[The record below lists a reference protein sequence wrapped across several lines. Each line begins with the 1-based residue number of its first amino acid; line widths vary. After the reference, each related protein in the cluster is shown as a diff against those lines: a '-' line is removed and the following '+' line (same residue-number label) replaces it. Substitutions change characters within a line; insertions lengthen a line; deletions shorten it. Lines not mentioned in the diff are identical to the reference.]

1 MAAIWNLITKIIN
14 PTSFMT
20 KIPLLNLSTLAL
32 EDIPEEFL
40 KAPWMSLYRVLP
52 LRKQEK
58 MLMLGVDTSPP
69 EEMIRMIQFHTGLNV
84 SLVMLEGNVFDEL
97 RQMLREKAH
106 QKSFKPNEFINYW
119 LREAIQK
126 NASDIHFEPYED
138 VYRIRFRLDGL
149 LAEITTV
156 PGDMSG
162 QIIACLKV
170 MAHLDTSER
179 RQPQE
184 GRFQFK
190 TPDGKISDCR
200 MSTCPTVN
208 GEKIVVRL
216 LSCSTMQLDI
226 HHLGFN
232 KEQEKLFL
240 KILKQPQGMVF
251 VTGPTGSGKTVTLY
265 TALSLLNKPE
275 KNICTVEDPVEI
287 KLPGIN
293 QVSINLKT
301 GLTFAKVI
309 RAFLRQDPDIMMI
322 GEIRDLETAQIAIAA
337 AQTGHLVFSTLHSNG
352 AVETITRLLHMG
364 LKPFQ
369 IADSIKLII
378 AQRLVRKLCTYCNA
392 KTEKCAHCYHG
403 YSGRIGIFE
412 MLPLTPHFVS
422 QIEKGLTDID
432 YLNELAKNQGMITLL
447 ESSLE
452 KIALKLTTEEEVKRV
467 LG

>member
-1 MAAIWNLITKIIN
+1 MQ
-14 PTSFMT
+14 
-20 KIPLLNLSTLAL
+20 KIPHFDFSTFELKHIAK
-32 EDIPEEFL
+32 EFL
-40 KAPWMSLYRVLP
+40 KAPWMNTYRVLP

-58 MLMLGVDTSPP
+58 TLILGVDDPSQ
-69 EEMIRMIQFHTGLNV
+69 EEMIRMIQFYTGLSV
-84 SLVMLEGNVFDEL
+84 SLVILDSNTLDEL
-97 RQMLREKAH
+97 RRALLEKVP
-106 QKSFKPNEFINYW
+106 QKNFLPNELVEYC
-119 LREAIQK
+119 LVQAIDK
-126 NASDIHFEPYED
+126 NASDIHFEPYEQ

-149 LAEITTV
+149 LAEITTA
-156 PGDMSG
+156 PGEMKE
-162 QIIACLKV
+162 QIIAYLKV

-190 TPDGKISDCR
+190 TNDEKRIDCR

-216 LSCSTMQLDI
+216 LPCSTMQLDV
-226 HHLGFN
+226 HQLGFN
-232 KEQEKLFL
+232 AAQEKLFL
-240 KILKQPQGMVF
+240 SILKQPQGMIF

-293 QVSINLKT
+293 QVGINLKT

-309 RAFLRQDPDIMMI
+309 RAFLRQDPDIIMI
-322 GEIRDLETAQIAIAA
+322 GEIRDLETAQIAIGA

-369 IADSIKLII
+369 IADAIKLII
-378 AQRLVRKLCTYCNA
+378 AQRLVRQLCKYCHA
-392 KTEKCAHCYHG
+392 QTKDCKHCYQG
-403 YSGRIGIFE
+403 YKGRIGIFE
-412 MLPLTPHFVS
+412 LLPLTTDFVI
-422 QIEKGLTDID
+422 QIEKGLTDIG
-432 YLNELAKNQGMITLL
+432 YLNELAKKQGMITLA
-447 ESSLE
+447 ESGFE
-452 KIALKLTTEEEVKRV
+452 KIALNLTTEEEVRRV